1 MIFVILG
8 ITILLVSFVVALV
21 SLIREQAKFEKEVKF
36 EQEVKEESNEVNNY
50 TNGKNHDSDVIL
62 ETQRIKGDFEKDER
76 RERFIW
82 EEPEVSEGR
91 TTFDDSEIA
100 RIREE
105 LERVKME
112 NKYQESKV
120 EPHDD
125 SDKKLSGEIS
135 LTKLREELGKG

>member
-21 SLIREQAKFEKEVKF
+21 SLIREQAKFAKEVKF

-62 ETQRIKGDFEKDER
+62 QRLKGDFEKDER

>member
-21 SLIREQAKFEKEVKF
+21 SLIREQAKFAKEVKF

-62 ETQRIKGDFEKDER
+62 QRLKGDFEKDQS

-100 RIREE
+100 RIRGE

>member
-21 SLIREQAKFEKEVKF
+21 SLIREQAKFAKEVKF

-62 ETQRIKGDFEKDER
+62 QRLKGDFEKDER

-120 EPHDD
+120 ESHDD